1 MTDQNYQNLY
11 KKLLEEKTEISIKDL
26 KVHQKR
32 RALVLVSET
41 LDITEVAA
49 LVALDDKKSIENWLS
64 NNLIKNVE
72 DDQFENMMHDDNK
85 IFSFIIVQPFV
96 LIQYLKNLQ

>member
-11 KKLLEEKTEISIKDL
+11 KKLQEEKTEISIKDL
-26 KVHQKR
+26 QVHQKR
-32 RALVLVSET
+32 RALILVSDT
-41 LDITEVAA
+41 LDITDVAV

-64 NNLIKNVE
+64 KNLIENVE
-72 DDQFENMMHDDNK
+72 DDQFKKMMHNENK

-96 LIQYLKNLQ
+96 LIQYLRNLQ

>member
-11 KKLLEEKTEISIKDL
+11 KKLQEEKTEISIKDL
-26 KVHQKR
+26 QVHQKR
-32 RALVLVSET
+32 RALILVSDT
-41 LDITEVAA
+41 LDITDVAV

-64 NNLIKNVE
+64 KNLIENVE
-72 DDQFENMMHDDNK
+72 DDQFNNMMRKDNK

-96 LIQYLKNLQ
+96 LIQSLRNLQ

>member
-1 MTDQNYQNLY
+1 MANQKYQNLY

-26 KVHQKR
+26 QVHQKR
-32 RALVLVSET
+32 NALILVSDT
-41 LDITEVAA
+41 LDITDVAV
-49 LVALDDKKSIENWLS
+49 LVALDDKKSIESWLTK
-64 NNLIKNVE
+64 NLIKNVE
-72 DDQFENMMHDDNK
+72 DDQFERMMHDDNK

>member
-41 LDITEVAA
+41 LDIAEVAA

-72 DDQFENMMHDDNK
+72 DDQFEKMMHSNDK

-96 LIQYLKNLQ
+96 LIQSLRNLQ